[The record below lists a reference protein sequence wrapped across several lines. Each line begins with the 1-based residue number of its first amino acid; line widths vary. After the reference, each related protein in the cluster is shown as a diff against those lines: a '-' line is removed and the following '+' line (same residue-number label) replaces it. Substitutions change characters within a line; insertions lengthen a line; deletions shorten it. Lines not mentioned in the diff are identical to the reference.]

1 MKIKSYLKKPFWF
14 KLVQVTAISLLVTN
28 IILLLKIIEI
38 LETINK

>member
-28 IILLLKIIEI
+28 VILLLKIIEI